1 MMILTYIVGGIGLV
15 IGTSTVTK
23 TPADLTLACL
33 LAVGGV
39 GILSFIR
46 HALLHR
52 SDAARMGWDYGKR
65 NNFQIE
71 VGIANLAWGVVALL
85 AVILNWGLTIEAGL
99 FLVEGV
105 YISSVALMTIVSPGG
120 QRRDIGGIIA
130 TSAFGAVLLYV
141 GILGMSAAT

>member
-1 MMILTYIVGGIGLV
+1 MILTYIVGAIGLAV
-15 IGTSTVTK
+15 GNFTVAK

-39 GILSFIR
+39 GILSFVR
-46 HALLHR
+46 HSLLHR

-71 VGIANLAWGVVALL
+71 VGLANLAWGVVAIL
-85 AVILNWGLTIEAGL
+85 AVILNWGLTIESGL

-105 YISSVALMTIVSPGG
+105 YMGSVAIMAIVSPGG
-120 QRRDIGGIIA
+120 QRRDVGGIVA
-130 TSAFGAVLLYV
+130 TAAFGAVLLYV
-141 GILGMSAAT
+141 GIVGMSAAT

>member
-1 MMILTYIVGGIGLV
+1 MILTYIVGGIGLAV
-15 IGTSTVTK
+15 GNFTVTK

-39 GILSFIR
+39 GILSFVR
-46 HALLHR
+46 HSLLHR

-71 VGIANLAWGVVALL
+71 VGLANLAWGVVAIL
-85 AVILNWGLTIEAGL
+85 AVILNWGLTIESGL
-99 FLVEGV
+99 FLIEGI
-105 YISSVALMTIVSPGG
+105 YIGSVALMSIVSPGG
-120 QRRDIGGIIA
+120 QRRNLGGIIA
-130 TSAFGAVLLYV
+130 TAAFGAILLYV